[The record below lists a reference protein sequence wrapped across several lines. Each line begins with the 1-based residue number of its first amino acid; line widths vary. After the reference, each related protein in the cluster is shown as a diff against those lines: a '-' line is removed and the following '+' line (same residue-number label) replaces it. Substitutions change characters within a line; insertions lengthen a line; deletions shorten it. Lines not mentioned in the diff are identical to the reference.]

1 MSFSE
6 PSLSKGG
13 SASHR
18 DLGVWAILTLLGV
31 CAVLANA
38 PAPRRVF
45 LSLALLA
52 WIVEWFQRSRI
63 RSSSL
68 LFIPWLLVVLLSTTW
83 SLAPMTT
90 GVDALQE
97 VISPI
102 VAGLLASSLAS
113 RLEHRHLWWPFVLL
127 AIAAFF
133 AVLGALHV
141 HAGYWPSTPEWLVG
155 AYAGRGVASTLG
167 VYLSLVGVAFLALNW
182 TRQTGTQRRLLF
194 LGCCLL
200 MLGLL
205 LGTLGH
211 NRMFWFALLIGLL
224 PWLLLL
230 GRGSL
235 KRKLGL
241 GGGLLVVF
249 VAGTIYSS
257 YVAKTQFEP
266 AAEQV
271 VTQIGASYA
280 SDPRWLLWQSWL
292 PVAEKRPLAGF
303 GYGSRILPMIGTER
317 VSTGSPELDV
327 AAKHHAHNVLFNIVI
342 QTGLAGL
349 FCFLIALFG
358 VWRLAFGD
366 AQLAGSA
373 AIKWRVAAISLLLGG
388 LSKSMTDDFFWGPAG
403 VVMWLL
409 IGIMTGIGRRT
420 EQEDK

>member
-6 PSLSKGG
+6 PPPSPG
-13 SASHR
+13 SSDNHWV
-18 DLGVWAILTLLGV
+18 LGTWAILSLLGV
-31 CAVLANA
+31 CALLANA
-38 PAPRRVF
+38 PAPRRV
-45 LSLALLA
+45 LLLLALLA
-52 WIVEWFQRSRI
+52 WIVEWFQRPQV

-68 LFIPWLLVVLLSTTW
+68 PFIPWLVVVLLSTTW

-90 GVDALQE
+90 WADALQE
-97 VISPI
+97 VVSPI
-102 VAGLLASSLAS
+102 AAGLLASSLAS
-113 RLEHRHLWWPFVLL
+113 RLEHRHLWWPFALL

-133 AVLGALHV
+133 AVPGALHV
-141 HAGYWPSTPEWLVG
+141 HAGYWPSAPKWLVEV
-155 AYAGRGVASTLG
+155 YSGRGVASTLG
-167 VYLSLVGVAFLALNW
+167 VFLALAGVAFLALNW
-182 TRQTGTQRRLLF
+182 TRQTANQQRLIF
-194 LGCCLL
+194 LGGALL

-230 GRGSL
+230 GHGSL
-235 KRKLGL
+235 KRKLAL

-249 VAGTIYSS
+249 VAGTVYSS
-257 YVAKTQFEP
+257 YVAKNQFEP

-292 PVAEKRPLAGF
+292 PVAEERPLEGF
-303 GYGSRILPMIGTER
+303 GYGSRILPMIGAVR

-342 QTGLAGL
+342 QTGLVGL
-349 FCFLIALFG
+349 SCFLLALLG
-358 VWRLAFGD
+358 VWRLAFSE
-366 AQLAGSA
+366 AQLAGNA
-373 AIKWRVAAISLLLGG
+373 AMKWRVAAISLLLGG

-403 VVMWLL
+403 IVMWLL
-409 IGIMTGIGRRT
+409 IGIMTGIGRRA

>member
-13 SASHR
+13 SGSHR

-38 PAPRRVF
+38 PAPRRVL

-52 WIVEWFQRSRI
+52 WIVEWFQRPRI

-68 LFIPWLLVVLLSTTW
+68 PFIPWLLVVLLSTTW

-90 GVDALQE
+90 GIDALQE
-97 VISPI
+97 VVSPI
-102 VAGLLASSLAS
+102 AAGLLASSLAS

-133 AVLGALHV
+133 SVLGALHA
-141 HAGYWPSTPEWLVG
+141 HIGFWPSTPEWLAG

-167 VYLSLVGVAFLALNW
+167 VFLSLVGVAFLALNW

-205 LGTLGH
+205 MGTLGH

-230 GRGSL
+230 GRGSV

-292 PVAEKRPLAGF
+292 PVVEERPLAGF

-317 VSTGSPELDV
+317 VSTGSPALDV

>member
-133 AVLGALHV
+133 SVLGALQAHI
-141 HAGYWPSTPEWLVG
+141 GFWPSTPEWLVG

-167 VYLSLVGVAFLALNW
+167 VFLSLVGVAFLALNW

-292 PVAEKRPLAGF
+292 PVAEERPLAGF

-317 VSTGSPELDV
+317 VSTGSPALDV

>member
-6 PSLSKGG
+6 PSLSKDG

-97 VISPI
+97 VVSPI
-102 VAGLLASSLAS
+102 AAGLLASSLAS

-133 AVLGALHV
+133 SVLGALHA
-141 HAGYWPSTPEWLVG
+141 HIGFWPSTPEWLAG

-167 VYLSLVGVAFLALNW
+167 VFLSLVGVAFLALNW

-205 LGTLGH
+205 MGTLGH

-292 PVAEKRPLAGF
+292 PVVEERPLAGF

-317 VSTGSPELDV
+317 VSTGSPALDV

>member
-13 SASHR
+13 SGSDR

-31 CAVLANA
+31 CALLANA
-38 PAPRRVF
+38 PAPRRVL

-68 LFIPWLLVVLLSTTW
+68 PFIPWLLVVLLSTTW

-97 VISPI
+97 VVSPI
-102 VAGLLASSLAS
+102 AAGLLASSLAS
-113 RLEHRHLWWPFVLL
+113 RLEHRHLWWPFVSL

-141 HAGYWPSTPEWLVG
+141 HAGYWPSAPKWLVG

-167 VYLSLVGVAFLALNW
+167 VFLSLAGVAFMALNW
-182 TRQTGTQRRLLF
+182 QRQTGTQRRLLF

-224 PWLLLL
+224 PWFLLL

-241 GGGLLVVF
+241 GGGC
-249 VAGTIYSS
+249 
-257 YVAKTQFEP
+257 
-266 AAEQV
+266 
-271 VTQIGASYA
+271 
-280 SDPRWLLWQSWL
+280 W
-292 PVAEKRPLAGF
+292 
-303 GYGSRILPMIGTER
+303 
-317 VSTGSPELDV
+317 
-327 AAKHHAHNVLFNIVI
+327 
-342 QTGLAGL
+342 
-349 FCFLIALFG
+349 
-358 VWRLAFGD
+358 
-366 AQLAGSA
+366 
-373 AIKWRVAAISLLLGG
+373 
-388 LSKSMTDDFFWGPAG
+388 
-403 VVMWLL
+403 
-409 IGIMTGIGRRT
+409 
-420 EQEDK
+420 

>member
-38 PAPRRVF
+38 PAPRRVL

-97 VISPI
+97 VVSPI
-102 VAGLLASSLAS
+102 AAGLLASSLAS

-167 VYLSLVGVAFLALNW
+167 VFLSLVGVAFLALNW

-241 GGGLLVVF
+241 GGG
-249 VAGTIYSS
+249 A
-257 YVAKTQFEP
+257 
-266 AAEQV
+266 
-271 VTQIGASYA
+271 IGSLCRRNDLFKLCGENPIRTGGRASC
-280 SDPRWLLWQSWL
+280 DTDR
-292 PVAEKRPLAGF
+292 
-303 GYGSRILPMIGTER
+303 
-317 VSTGSPELDV
+317 
-327 AAKHHAHNVLFNIVI
+327 
-342 QTGLAGL
+342 
-349 FCFLIALFG
+349 C
-358 VWRLAFGD
+358 
-366 AQLAGSA
+366 QL
-373 AIKWRVAAISLLLGG
+373 R
-388 LSKSMTDDFFWGPAG
+388 
-403 VVMWLL
+403 
-409 IGIMTGIGRRT
+409 
-420 EQEDK
+420 E

>member
-6 PSLSKGG
+6 PSLSKDG

-133 AVLGALHV
+133 SVLGALHA
-141 HAGYWPSTPEWLVG
+141 HIGFWPSTPEWLAG

-167 VYLSLVGVAFLALNW
+167 VFLSLVGVAFLALNW

-205 LGTLGH
+205 MGTLGH

-292 PVAEKRPLAGF
+292 PVVEERPLAGF

-317 VSTGSPELDV
+317 VSTGSPALDV

>member
-13 SASHR
+13 SGSHR

-38 PAPRRVF
+38 PAPRRVL

-52 WIVEWFQRSRI
+52 WIVEWFQRPRI

-68 LFIPWLLVVLLSTTW
+68 PFIPWLLVVVLSTTW

-97 VISPI
+97 VVSPI
-102 VAGLLASSLAS
+102 AAGLLASSLAS

-133 AVLGALHV
+133 SVLGALHA
-141 HAGYWPSTPEWLVG
+141 HIGFWPSTPEWLAG
-155 AYAGRGVASTLG
+155 AHAGRGVASTLG
-167 VYLSLVGVAFLALNW
+167 VFLSLVGVAFLALNW

-205 LGTLGH
+205 MGTLGH

-241 GGGLLVVF
+241 GGG
-249 VAGTIYSS
+249 A
-257 YVAKTQFEP
+257 
-266 AAEQV
+266 
-271 VTQIGASYA
+271 IGSLCRRNDLFKLCGENPIRTGGRASC
-280 SDPRWLLWQSWL
+280 DTDR
-292 PVAEKRPLAGF
+292 
-303 GYGSRILPMIGTER
+303 
-317 VSTGSPELDV
+317 
-327 AAKHHAHNVLFNIVI
+327 
-342 QTGLAGL
+342 
-349 FCFLIALFG
+349 C
-358 VWRLAFGD
+358 
-366 AQLAGSA
+366 QL
-373 AIKWRVAAISLLLGG
+373 R
-388 LSKSMTDDFFWGPAG
+388 
-403 VVMWLL
+403 
-409 IGIMTGIGRRT
+409 
-420 EQEDK
+420 E

>member
-13 SASHR
+13 SGSHR

-38 PAPRRVF
+38 PAPRRVL
-45 LSLALLA
+45 LSMALLA
-52 WIVEWFQRSRI
+52 WIVEWFQRPRI

-68 LFIPWLLVVLLSTTW
+68 PFIPWLLVVLLSTTW

-90 GVDALQE
+90 GIDALQE
-97 VISPI
+97 VVSPI
-102 VAGLLASSLAS
+102 AAGLLASSLAS

-133 AVLGALHV
+133 SVLGALHA
-141 HAGYWPSTPEWLVG
+141 HIGFWPSTPEWLAG

-167 VYLSLVGVAFLALNW
+167 VFLSLVGVAFLALNW

-205 LGTLGH
+205 MGTLGH

-292 PVAEKRPLAGF
+292 PVAEERPLAGF

-317 VSTGSPELDV
+317 VSTGSPALDV

>member
-52 WIVEWFQRSRI
+52 WIVEWFQRPRI

-68 LFIPWLLVVLLSTTW
+68 PFIPWLLVVLLSTTW

-97 VISPI
+97 VVSPI
-102 VAGLLASSLAS
+102 AAGLLASSLAS

-133 AVLGALHV
+133 SVLGALHA
-141 HAGYWPSTPEWLVG
+141 HLGFWPSTPEWLAG

-257 YVAKTQFEP
+257 YVAKIQFEP

-292 PVAEKRPLAGF
+292 PVAEERPLAGF

-317 VSTGSPELDV
+317 VSTGSPALDV